1 MLRLCRCEFRKLR
14 RLRLLPFLCLAAVLF
29 PAFGTLMAAQGN
41 ITPQEVYGNTIGMLV
56 AFGLPFLLPVVV
68 GLLATRLFYLEAECD
83 TLKQLRTVPVRI
95 GALTAAKLLVL
106 TWFVFFVTFLAAGS
120 CVLAGAALCGGYV
133 ETALPIWRT
142 ALLDGILQAAA
153 ALPLVWLVVLLRRS
167 HLFSLLAALLYS
179 VVNGFLSLNVLM
191 QMSVLPPPLSTRPFL
206 QQLVFWTP
214 GGLITRCL
222 FAAESG
228 ADGSYR
234 FAPWQLAVVLMA
246 IAGLFGLLTARAYA
260 RWER

>member
-1 MLRLCRCEFRKLR
+1 M
-14 RLRLLPFLCLAAVLF
+14 
-29 PAFGTLMAAQGN
+29 
-41 ITPQEVYGNTIGMLV
+41 
-56 AFGLPFLLPVVV
+56 
-68 GLLATRLFYLEAECD
+68 
-83 TLKQLRTVPVRI
+83 
-95 GALTAAKLLVL
+95 
-106 TWFVFFVTFLAAGS
+106 
-120 CVLAGAALCGGYV
+120 LAGAALCGGYV

-191 QMSVLPPPLSTRPFL
+191 QMSVLPPPLSTRPFW

-234 FAPWQLAVVLMA
+234 FAPWQLVVVLMA